1 MRGALRVAIALLP
14 LCLAPLLVHLIGDG
28 VIDLGGGEKDL
39 VWVLPW
45 TLWSLLF
52 AIASLVLWRRGW
64 PLSRATSWAAIA
76 GVAGVLLAALA
87 LAATGQLGVGG
98 LF

>member
-1 MRGALRVAIALLP
+1 MRSALRVAIALLP
-14 LCLAPLLVHLIGDG
+14 LCLAPALVYLIGDG
-28 VIDLGGGEKDL
+28 LIDIGGGEKDL

-64 PLSRATSWAAIA
+64 SLSRSTGWSALI

-87 LAATGQLGVGG
+87 LAAAGQLGVGG

>member
-1 MRGALRVAIALLP
+1 MSGAVRVAIALLP
-14 LCLAPLLVHLIGDG
+14 LCFAPALVYLIGDG
-28 VIDLGGGEKDL
+28 RIDLGGGEKDL

-64 PLSRATSWAAIA
+64 PLSRATGRSALV